1 MRKSLI
7 SIANARMLFG
17 RALFRSIGITHARRS
32 LHYGRD
38 VSFQSRN
45 RGCSLFNCRR
55 RNLVFKQEAKQT
67 LGHQLIA
74 ASKNGQAE
82 KVQELITELVGIG
95 NTSDLQDTDGWSAL
109 MYASLDGHT
118 KVLDNLISARA
129 NLDLQEKQGM
139 TALMMGAGMGQ
150 TEVADKLIAAGAKLD
165 LQDKDGKTALILAR
179 ENCNTK
185 ITGKLIS
192 FDALDTDTRFRV
204 ELVTCDD
211 FLKVAHDPKKG
222 SVVCVQKNKELKK
235 GDVVSQQHQ
244 MAVVLK
250 YAMGATATIEA
261 QMEAIRKVLPD
272 IQANPKAVK
281 GLMRLQ
287 SQVGREQDAP
297 HGTLTAARV
306 HQATQMNAFGMQDKN
321 TNKVTLLLWEPNTV
335 SGSVFGHA
343 CKPNARLIID
353 KTPTLESG
361 VFSRTWKIQILE
373 DIASSKQVTI
383 NYRNVDWDRESVD
396 IRRDEIK
403 TIWGFKCECD
413 LCVEQHAKKSTSR
426 GSNQA

>member
-1 MRKSLI
+1 MVRMCAFMRFYIL
-7 SIANARMLFG
+7 
-17 RALFRSIGITHARRS
+17 
-32 LHYGRD
+32 
-38 VSFQSRN
+38 SR
-45 RGCSLFNCRR
+45 LTY
-55 RNLVFKQEAKQT
+55 KQIQ
-67 LGHQLIA
+67 
-74 ASKNGQAE
+74 
-82 KVQELITELVGIG
+82 
-95 NTSDLQDTDGWSAL
+95 
-109 MYASLDGHT
+109 
-118 KVLDNLISARA
+118 
-129 NLDLQEKQGM
+129 
-139 TALMMGAGMGQ
+139 
-150 TEVADKLIAAGAKLD
+150 
-165 LQDKDGKTALILAR
+165 
-179 ENCNTK
+179 
-185 ITGKLIS
+185 
-192 FDALDTDTRFRV
+192 DTRFRV

-222 SVVCVQKNKELKK
+222 SVVVVQKNKELKK

-250 YAMGATATIEA
+250 YAIGATATIEA

-343 CKPNARLIID
+343 CKPNARLLID